1 MPPARVEVVMSS
13 VIAIVQPYELMSVAE
28 QKYVLAEY
36 ARDAGVKIDQF
47 IGEDG
52 ILTPESPSFNSLL
65 ESISTGN
72 TSHVLLLDGVAPA
85 LPQTLLD
92 ECNAGGGKIHLVDSH
107 KGLKLAG

>member
-1 MPPARVEVVMSS
+1 VEVVMSS

-52 ILTPESPSFNSLL
+52 ILTQESPSFELL
-65 ESISTGN
+65 LQSISTRN
-72 TSHVLLLDGVAPA
+72 TSQVLLLDGVAPA
-85 LPQTLLD
+85 LPQSLFD
-92 ECNAGGGKIHLVDSH
+92 ECKVSGGEIHLVDSH